1 MSCIIIQVKCLHGQ
15 LIAVHH
21 WISEHLAVETAVFYW
36 SVMTLSHK
44 GKPQSNHFQIQIHSA
59 CVSHSHMAT
68 KVEKEAVCVSITLHN
83 KQLWRRGGGVSAPRQ
98 TDGGR
103 RAGLGWVCCRASC
116 AVRARVSQ
124 AVSGSCDQKLSAQQ
138 LETTYVTRLQAGIR

>member
-1 MSCIIIQVKCLHGQ
+1 MDYIIIKSSILGQ
-15 LIAVHH
+15 LIGVHH
-21 WISEHLAVETAVFYW
+21 GIAEHLAVEAAVFYW

-44 GKPQSNHFQIQIHSA
+44 RKPQSNHFQIQIHSA
-59 CVSHSHMAT
+59 CVSHSHTAT

-83 KQLWRRGGGVSAPRQ
+83 KQLWEWGESAPRQ
-98 TDGGR
+98 TDGGD

-116 AVRARVSQ
+116 AFWARVSQ

-138 LETTYVTRLQAGIR
+138 LETTYVTRLQPGIR